1 MILFADTRDEIASY
15 ILALALVYS
24 ILIILQ
30 IVIQIAFDFGA
41 RMPYYR
47 WTDAVLNFLRDVTQP
62 YLGLFRRFIPPIG
75 PLDLSPL
82 VALIVLGVGS
92 RIIASIIAG

>member
-1 MILFADTRDEIASY
+1 MIVFADTRDEIASY
-15 ILALALVYS
+15 ILAVALVYS

-30 IVIQIAFDFGA
+30 IIIQIAFDFGA

-47 WTDAVLNFLRDVTQP
+47 WSDAVLNFLRDVTQP
-62 YLGLFRRFIPPIG
+62 YLGLFRRYIPPIG

-82 VALIVLGVGS
+82 VALIVLGLGS
-92 RIIASIIAG
+92 RIIASIVAG